1 MVTTKEIKAT
11 LRDLGIRPNLNGF
24 EYLTDA
30 IRIIA
35 DDPGMKITALYIL
48 LAKRYNVTHAGV
60 ERCMRHAIHKSMDTG
75 DTALYARLFGHTYVS
90 GDHITVSLFIHT
102 LADHFKEEDRV

>member
-11 LRDLGIRPNLNGF
+11 LRDLGIRPSLNGF

-35 DDPGMKITALYIL
+35 DDPGMKITALYVL
-48 LAKRYNVTHAGV
+48 LAKRYNITHTAV
-60 ERCMRHAIHKSMDTG
+60 ERCIRHAIHRGMDTG
-75 DTALYARLFGHTYVS
+75 DTALYTRLFGHTYAP
-90 GDHITVSLFIHT
+90 GDYITVSLFIHT
-102 LADHFKEEDRV
+102 LADHFDEEDEA

>member
-30 IRIIA
+30 IGIIV
-35 DDPGMKITALYIL
+35 DDPGMKITALYAH
-48 LAKRYNVTHAGV
+48 LAKCYDTTPTGV
-60 ERCMRHAIHKSMDTG
+60 ERCIRHAIHKGMETG
-75 DTALYARLFGHTYVS
+75 DPALYTQLFGYTYAS
-90 GDHITVSLFIHT
+90 GDYITVSLFIHT
-102 LADHFKEEDRV
+102 LADHFKED